1 MWTCNVC
8 NKENNDD
15 RDRCWSCSTARGASQ
30 SQTMDTNQQPEGHV
44 PPPAT
49 NEHQVDTQAAQ
60 TEVQAGTSTE
70 KSQAETQTS
79 VGSCLGTFLL
89 SNLFIGA
96 VCWVIIYFFPNTS
109 QVVSRIGG
117 LLWLILVYNAVD
129 TFIKSRKAKK

>member
-1 MWTCNVC
+1 MWKCKNC
-8 NKENNDD
+8 GMANRDD
-15 RDRCWSCSTARGASQ
+15 RDFCWSCSTTRGASQ
-30 SQTMDTNQQPEGHV
+30 PEATNTNQESEVHV
-44 PPPAT
+44 PSPIT
-49 NEHQVDTQAAQ
+49 NEHQADTRAAQ

-96 VCWVIIYFFPNTS
+96 VGGVIIYFFPNTS

-117 LLWLILVYNAVD
+117 VLVAYPS
-129 TFIKSRKAKK
+129 I

>member
-1 MWTCNVC
+1 MWKCNVC

-15 RDRCWSCSTARGASQ
+15 RDRCWSCSTARDSSQ
-30 SQTMDTNQQPEGHV
+30 PQTINTNQQSEVHV
-44 PPPAT
+44 PSPIT
-49 NEHQVDTQAAQ
+49 NEHQVDTQATQ
-60 TEVQAGTSTE
+60 TEVQEGISTQKPQE
-70 KSQAETQTS
+70 ETQTS

-129 TFIKSRKAKK
+129 TFIKSRKAK